1 MLEKPGSSLRHVI
14 TVSPTI
20 RPDNPTSS
28 RPPPQAAPATTR
40 VELAR
45 WWAKGHD
52 DHVPDPIDHTS
63 EATRTRYRGTLL
75 GLATGDALGTTL
87 EFRPPGTFTPIDD
100 MIGGGPFHL
109 SPGEWTDDTSMALCL
124 AESLIECRGFD
135 AIDQLERYVRWRD
148 DGHLSSNG
156 RCFDVGTTVDAA
168 LARFERTREP
178 WCGSEAPHTAGNGSL
193 MRLAPVVLAHAHDP
207 TLAVRR
213 AADSSRTTHAAREA
227 VDACRWF
234 AILLLR
240 ALDPHATKE
249 VILAPDFSAAERR
262 ALAAVPLAP
271 RIAEITAGS
280 FAVKHP
286 PDVTG
291 EGYVVR
297 SIEAALWA
305 FHRSDSFRDG
315 ALLAVNL
322 GDDADTTGAIYGQI
336 AGAFHGER
344 GIPAEWRAKLALRE
358 EIESFA
364 DSLLELRAALAER

>member
-1 MLEKPGSSLRHVI
+1 MRAS
-14 TVSPTI
+14 T
-20 RPDNPTSS
+20 
-28 RPPPQAAPATTR
+28 
-40 VELAR
+40 
-45 WWAKGHD
+45 
-52 DHVPDPIDHTS
+52 DH
-63 EATRTRYRGTLL
+63 TRTRYRGALL

-100 MIGGGPFHL
+100 MIGGGPFRL

-156 RCFDVGTTVDAA
+156 RCFDIGNAVSAA

-178 WCGSEAPHTAGNGSL
+178 WCGSDAPHTAGNGSL

-207 TLAVRR
+207 ELAVRR

-240 ALDPHATKE
+240 ALDPHASKADVLTATLSE
-249 VILAPDFSAAERR
+249 AERS
-262 ALAAVPLAP
+262 ALGAEPLAP
-271 RIAEITAGS
+271 RIAEVAAGS
-280 FAVKHP
+280 FLVKHP
-286 PDVTG
+286 PDVG
-291 EGYVVR
+291 GGGYVVHAL
-297 SIEAALWA
+297 EAALWA

-322 GDDADTTGAIYGQI
+322 GDDADTTGAIYGQL
-336 AGAFHGER
+336 AGAFHGDR
-344 GIPAEWRAKLALRE
+344 GIPAEWCAKLALRDQ
-358 EIESFA
+358 IESFA
-364 DSLLELRAALAER
+364 DRLLELRAELAR